1 MYYSASRYNTGPPE
15 NRRYESH
22 TTPIAVA
29 SIARTRTMQRPKP
42 AVEHPSRGCSAGHR
56 DSADSADQEQG
67 SRNEAQGQPFG
78 GRNDAAHRLT
88 TLQTKETAVR
98 ISVRRLISPL
108 YVQVL
113 IGVLIGIAFGALE
126 PSLGTDMKVLGD
138 AFIKLVKMLV
148 APIVFATVV
157 TGIAKMGDIKA
168 VGRVGLKAMIYFEIV
183 TTGALAIGLVV
194 AHIVNPGGGMNV
206 DPNSLNLSSV
216 AGYAKVAQEQSL
228 RDFFLHLIPESFIGA
243 FVHGDILPVVLIAVL
258 FGLALAH
265 AGERASTLI
274 TTIDEFLHTMFGVIG
289 YVMRFAPIG
298 AFGAIAY
305 TVGKY
310 GLTSLVALGHLMLAF
325 YITCILFVFIV
336 LGAVLKI
343 CDVNVF
349 RFIRYL
355 RTEILITLGTASAEP
370 ALPRLLDKLER
381 MGCEKSVVGLVVPTG
396 YAFNLDGVCIYLT
409 MAVIFI
415 AQATNT
421 PLTLG
426 QELTILAMGLV
437 TSKGMS
443 GVPGGGFVAL
453 AATLSSVH
461 VLPLSAIALLV
472 GIDRFMGEA
481 RAVTSIIGNAVAAV
495 AVAKWEKKYD
505 STEMRKALYGVDIE
519 NNDFSQ
525 PTDTSVSSLPSD
537 TAPSPTKP

>member
-1 MYYSASRYNTGPPE
+1 MRKAIR
-15 NRRYESH
+15 
-22 TTPIAVA
+22 
-29 SIARTRTMQRPKP
+29 
-42 AVEHPSRGCSAGHR
+42 
-56 DSADSADQEQG
+56 
-67 SRNEAQGQPFG
+67 
-78 GRNDAAHRLT
+78 
-88 TLQTKETAVR
+88 
-98 ISVRRLISPL
+98 PL

-113 IGVLIGIAFGALE
+113 IGVLLGIAFGAIE

-157 TGIAKMGDIKA
+157 TGIAKMGNVKA
-168 VGRVGLKAMIYFEIV
+168 VGRVGLKALAYFEVV
-183 TTGALAIGLVV
+183 TSAALAIGLVV
-194 AHIVNPGGGMNV
+194 AHVVNPGGGMNV
-206 DPNSLNLSSV
+206 DPHSLSLASV

-228 RDFFLHLIPESFIGA
+228 RDFFMHIIPESFVGA
-243 FVHGDILPVVLIAVL
+243 FVHGDILPVVFIAVL

-265 AGERASTLI
+265 AGSRAAILVGAV
-274 TTIDEFLHTMFGVIG
+274 DQFLHVMFDVIG
-289 YVMRFAPIG
+289 YVMKFAPVG

-310 GLTSLVALGHLMLAF
+310 GPGSLLALGHLMFAF
-325 YITCILFVFIV
+325 YATCLLFVFVV
-336 LGAVLKI
+336 LGAILKLCGI
-343 CDVNVF
+343 NIF
-349 RFIRYL
+349 RFLGYL
-355 RTEILITLGTASAEP
+355 KTEILITLGTASAEP

-409 MAVIFI
+409 MAVLFI

-421 PLTLG
+421 PLTTG

-495 AVAKWEKKYD
+495 IVAKWEHAFD
-505 STEMRKALYGVDIE
+505 PERMRAALHRGSDCTETADE
-519 NNDFSQ
+519 NEQ
-525 PTDTSVSSLPSD
+525 AASD
-537 TAPSPTKP
+537 TKASAQFVATPRVER

>member
-1 MYYSASRYNTGPPE
+1 M
-15 NRRYESH
+15 
-22 TTPIAVA
+22 
-29 SIARTRTMQRPKP
+29 
-42 AVEHPSRGCSAGHR
+42 
-56 DSADSADQEQG
+56 
-67 SRNEAQGQPFG
+67 
-78 GRNDAAHRLT
+78 
-88 TLQTKETAVR
+88 R

-126 PSLGTDMKVLGD
+126 PALGTDMKVLGD

-206 DPNSLNLSSV
+206 DPHSLNLSSV
-216 AGYAKVAQEQSL
+216 AGYAKVAQEQSFK
-228 RDFFLHLIPESFIGA
+228 DFFLHLIPESFIGA
-243 FVHGDILPVVLIAVL
+243 FVHGDMLPVVLIAVL

-265 AGERASTLI
+265 AGERASTLV
-274 TTIDEFLHTMFGVIG
+274 TTVDEFLHTMFGVIG
-289 YVMRFAPIG
+289 YVMKFAPIG

-310 GLTSLVALGHLMLAF
+310 GLTSLVALGHLMFAF
-325 YITCILFVFIV
+325 YVTCILFVFVV

-343 CDVNVF
+343 CGINVF
-349 RFIRYL
+349 RLIRYL

-495 AVAKWEKKYD
+495 AVATWERKYD
-505 STEMRKALYGVDIE
+505 AAAMRKALYRDGMED
-519 NNDFSQ
+519 NG
-525 PTDTSVSSLPSD
+525 SSEPSGMSAASPAPD
-537 TAPSPTKP
+537 LAPSPTKA

>member
-1 MYYSASRYNTGPPE
+1 M
-15 NRRYESH
+15 
-22 TTPIAVA
+22 
-29 SIARTRTMQRPKP
+29 
-42 AVEHPSRGCSAGHR
+42 
-56 DSADSADQEQG
+56 
-67 SRNEAQGQPFG
+67 
-78 GRNDAAHRLT
+78 
-88 TLQTKETAVR
+88 R
-98 ISVRRLISPL
+98 ISIRKAIKPL

-113 IGVLIGIAFGALE
+113 IGMLLGIAFGALQ
-126 PSLGTDMKVLGD
+126 PSHGTDMKVLGD

-168 VGRVGLKAMIYFEIV
+168 VGRVGLKAMIYFEVV
-183 TTGALAIGLVV
+183 TTAALAIGLIV
-194 AHIVNPGGGMNV
+194 AHLINPGRGMNV
-206 DPNSLNLSSV
+206 DPHSLNLSAV

-228 RDFFLHLIPESFIGA
+228 SQFFMHLIPESFVGA

-265 AGERASTLI
+265 AGERASLLVSI
-274 TTIDEFLHTMFGVIG
+274 VDQFLHTMFGVIG
-289 YVMRFAPIG
+289 YVMKFAPVG
-298 AFGAIAY
+298 AFGAIAF
-305 TVGKY
+305 TVAKY
-310 GLTSLVALGHLMLAF
+310 GLGSLLALGHLMLAF
-325 YITCILFVFIV
+325 YITCILFVFV
-336 LGAVLKI
+336 ALGAVLKLCGI
-343 CDVNVF
+343 NVF
-349 RFIRYL
+349 RFLGYL
-355 RTEILITLGTASAEP
+355 RTELLITLGTASAEP
-370 ALPRLLDKLER
+370 ALPRLLEKLER

-415 AQATNT
+415 SQATNT

-426 QELTILAMGLV
+426 QELTILLMGLF

-495 AVAKWEKKYD
+495 VVAKWEHAYD
-505 STEMRKALYGVDIE
+505 PMKMRSALYRIDGEGENEGAGVR
-519 NNDFSQ
+519 SQ
-525 PTDTSVSSLPSD
+525 SSPVPSIASD
-537 TAPSPTKP
+537 MIGRDVPAR